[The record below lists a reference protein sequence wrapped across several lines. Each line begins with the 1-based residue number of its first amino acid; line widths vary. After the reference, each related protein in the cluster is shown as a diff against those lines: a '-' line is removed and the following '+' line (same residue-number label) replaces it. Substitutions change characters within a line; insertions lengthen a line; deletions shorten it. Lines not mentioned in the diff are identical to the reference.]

1 MPTHVTSTRPARS
14 RVLGFPNPVNEKA
27 ARTVAAGVLIMA
39 AVTLALSLAVSTG
52 WLWLSAAL
60 ALGFL
65 ARVLTG
71 PTLSPL
77 GRLATAVVA
86 PRLGEPK
93 LVAGPPKRFAQS
105 IGLVVTG
112 AATLATAL
120 HGFGVAQILLGLI
133 VVAASLESIFAI
145 CIGCRIFSVLMRAG
159 LIPAETCEACNN
171 VQAVLAARG

>member
-1 MPTHVTSTRPARS
+1 MPTDLTSVEPARS
-14 RVLGFPNPVNEKA
+14 RVFGFPNPVNEKA
-27 ARTVAAGVLIMA
+27 ARSVAAGVLVLA
-39 AVTLALSLAVSTG
+39 AVTLVLSLAVSTA
-52 WLWLSAAL
+52 WLWLSAVL

-77 GRLATAVVA
+77 GRLATQVVA

-120 HGFGVAQILLGLI
+120 HGYGLAQVLLGLI
-133 VVAASLESIFAI
+133 IVAAGLESIFAL
-145 CIGCRIFSVLMRAG
+145 CIGCRIFSVLMRVG
-159 LIPAETCEACNN
+159 LVPAETCEACNN